1 MRTQSNCPQCGAPME
16 FLFSNAVQTTC
27 PYCNSI
33 LVRTDLDLK
42 RVGEMSDI
50 AADASPIQ
58 LRTEGIYRNKAFQVV
73 GRIAYVYEGGNW
85 NEWHLGFQDG
95 SSGWLSDA
103 QLDYAIS
110 FAVKD
115 HPRIPPV
122 GNIGRGWRMKI
133 RDAELT
139 VTTITKARYGGVEGE
154 LPFEYWDKTEMM
166 FADLRSAS
174 RGFGTID
181 YSEDPP
187 LFFLG
192 EAVEFDE
199 LKLRNLREFEGW

>member
-1 MRTQSNCPQCGAPME
+1 MRTD
-16 FLFSNAVQTTC
+16 V
-27 PYCNSI
+27 
-33 LVRTDLDLK
+33 DLK

-50 AADASPIQ
+50 ADNSSPIQ
-58 LRTEGIYRNKAFQVV
+58 LRTEGVYRNKAFHVV
-73 GRIAYVYEGGNW
+73 GRIAYRYAGGAW
-85 NEWHLGFQDG
+85 NEWHLAFQDG

-110 FAVKD
+110 FLVKE
-115 HPRIPPV
+115 PPSLPWPNKV
-122 GNIGRGWRMKI
+122 NRGAKI
-133 RDAELT
+133 KYRDSELF
-139 VTTITKARYGGVEGE
+139 VTTITTAHYGGVEGE
-154 LPFEYWDKTEMM
+154 LPFEHWDKADTK

-174 RGFGTID
+174 RGFATID

-187 LFFLG
+187 MFFVG

>member
-1 MRTQSNCPQCGAPME
+1 
-16 FLFSNAVQTTC
+16 
-27 PYCNSI
+27 
-33 LVRTDLDLK
+33 
-42 RVGEMSDI
+42 
-50 AADASPIQ
+50 
-58 LRTEGIYRNKAFQVV
+58 
-73 GRIAYVYEGGNW
+73 
-85 NEWHLGFQDG
+85 
-95 SSGWLSDA
+95 
-103 QLDYAIS
+103 
-110 FAVKD
+110 
-115 HPRIPPV
+115 
-122 GNIGRGWRMKI
+122 MKI

-139 VTTITKARYGGVEGE
+139 VTTITKAHYGGVEGE
-154 LPFEYWDKTEMM
+154 LPFEYWDKTEMV